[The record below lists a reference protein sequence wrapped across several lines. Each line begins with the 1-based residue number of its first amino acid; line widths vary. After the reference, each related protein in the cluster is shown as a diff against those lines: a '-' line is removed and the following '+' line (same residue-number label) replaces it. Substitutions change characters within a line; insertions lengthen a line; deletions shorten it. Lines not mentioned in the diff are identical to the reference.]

1 MQFTIV
7 ALFASSALA
16 AVSGTTVV
24 TTSTDLE
31 TITSCGPEVTSCP
44 ARNET
49 SSTIPT
55 YSAAANGAHG
65 SYYAAGA
72 AALAAGALLI

>member
-16 AVSGTTVV
+16 AVSGTTVIA
-24 TTSTDLE
+24 TSTDLE
-31 TITSCGPEVTSCP
+31 TITSCGPEVTNCP
-44 ARNET
+44 ARNAT
-49 SSTIPT
+49 SSEIST
-55 YSAAANGAHG
+55 YSGAGNGAHG